1 MRCKVLSNKKT
12 SIFFCW
18 GSIGQ
23 FDSGLHKQ
31 NMLKIYFRHLREES
45 NSLELKRK
53 PCMLEVFLISG
64 LSGWT
69 VLQLLKAVTPRL
81 INHFSSPQV
90 MAASFYELPH
100 LRTLA
105 SHI

>member
-1 MRCKVLSNKKT
+1 MQGFEQQKKQAY
-12 SIFFCW
+12 FFL
-18 GSIGQ
+18 GEVYDKS
-23 FDSGLHKQ
+23 DSGLHKQ

-81 INHFSSPQV
+81 INLF
-90 MAASFYELPH
+90 L
-100 LRTLA
+100 LT
-105 SHI
+105 